1 MPRQKPVHPEYPRV
15 EPEIIPPEHSRNHP
29 YRSEA
34 DWFFDQRRSGRIL
47 VARIGPWSIMG
58 IVLLFGLVVG
68 ATLAILLGTLL
79 IAIPVIGLLIAGAMI
94 SNALR
99 SHSQRPPG

>member
-1 MPRQKPVHPEYPRV
+1 MPRQKPPEYPRV
-15 EPEIIPPEHSRNHP
+15 EPEIIPPEQSHP
-29 YRSEA
+29 RAYRSEA
-34 DWFFDQRRSGRIL
+34 DWLFDQRRSGRIF

-58 IVLLFGLVVG
+58 IVLLIGLVAG

-79 IAIPVIGLLIAGAMI
+79 IAVPIVGLLIAAAMI

-99 SHSQRPPG
+99 SHSQRPR